1 MTVNPISRR
10 NLLELLI
17 APTMLGVGMLAYAHY
32 FEPNQI
38 EITQQSLV
46 LPDLPAAFHNYRLVQ
61 ISDLHMGTWLNR
73 RRLQDVV
80 NQVNAQQPDLIAI
93 TGDFLNHEIES
104 KVQDLIVPLS
114 QLKATDGTV
123 VVFGNHDYWSGSW
136 LARRMVR
143 EAGLLDVNNDV
154 LSLERSGAVLNI
166 AGIDDYWE
174 GRTRF
179 DLVMKRLPST
189 GPAILLAHEP
199 DFADVSAATERF
211 ALQIS
216 GHSHGGQIVLPYWG
230 APVLPYMGEKYAS
243 GRYQVGKMVQYTN
256 RGIGTSR
263 LQLRINCRPEI
274 TTFILQSPKVV

>member
-1 MTVNPISRR
+1 MALNPIFRR
-10 NLLELLI
+10 SFLELLI
-17 APTMLGVGMLAYAHY
+17 APTMVGAGMLAYGHY
-32 FEPNQI
+32 LEPSQI
-38 EITQQSLV
+38 ELTQQSLI
-46 LPDLPAAFHNYRLVQ
+46 LPDLPAPFHNYRLVQ

-73 RRLQDVV
+73 RRLQAVV
-80 NQVNAQQPDLIAI
+80 DQVNAQQPDLIAI

-104 KVQDLIVPLS
+104 KVQDLIGPLS
-114 QLKATDGTV
+114 QLKSTDGTA

-143 EAGLLDVNNDV
+143 EANLLDVNNDV
-154 LSLERSGAVLNI
+154 LSIERSGAVLNI

-179 DLVMKRLPST
+179 DLVMKRLPTT

-199 DFADVSAATERF
+199 DFADISAATERF

-230 APVLPYMGEKYAS
+230 APVLPYMGEKYVS
-243 GRYQVGKMVQYTN
+243 GRYQVSKMVQYTN
-256 RGIGTSR
+256 RGIGTSQ
-263 LQLRINCRPEI
+263 LQIRINCRPEI
-274 TTFILQSPKVV
+274 TTFILQSPQAV

>member
-1 MTVNPISRR
+1 
-10 NLLELLI
+10 
-17 APTMLGVGMLAYAHY
+17 
-32 FEPNQI
+32 
-38 EITQQSLV
+38 
-46 LPDLPAAFHNYRLVQ
+46 
-61 ISDLHMGTWLNR
+61 
-73 RRLQDVV
+73 
-80 NQVNAQQPDLIAI
+80 
-93 TGDFLNHEIES
+93 
-104 KVQDLIVPLS
+104 
-114 QLKATDGTV
+114 
-123 VVFGNHDYWSGSW
+123 
-136 LARRMVR
+136 MVR

-199 DFADVSAATERF
+199 DFADISAATERF